1 MKLFRIVLF
10 LLLLAVL
17 GAAAQTGHQGYVQK
31 SPNKI
36 VINTQLS
43 KQLLAQVVSGDAYLV
58 DVRTP
63 EEYKDGHLK
72 YAKNID
78 IKSAGFAA
86 EISKLDKNK
95 RVYLY
100 CRSGSRSGKATDTLA
115 SLGYKRGYNI
125 GGLDS
130 LSKSG
135 FPVENIQR

>member
-36 VINTQLS
+36 VVTTQLS
-43 KQLLAQVVSGDAYLV
+43 QKLLAQIASGDAYLV
-58 DVRTP
+58 DVRTA
-63 EEYKDGHLK
+63 EEYKGSHLK

-78 IKSAGFAA
+78 IKSADFGT
-86 EISKLDKNK
+86 EISKLNKNK

-100 CRSGSRSGKATDTLA
+100 CRSGSRSGKATDTLQTF
-115 SLGYKRGYNI
+115 GYKRGYNI

-130 LSKSG
+130 LAKSG
-135 FPVENIQR
+135 FPLENGH

>member
-17 GAAAQTGHQGYVQK
+17 GAAAQPGHQAYIQK

-36 VINTQLS
+36 VVNTQLS
-43 KQLLAQVVSGDAYLV
+43 QKLLAQVASGHAYLV

-63 EEYKDGHLK
+63 EEYKDGHLR

-78 IKSAGFAA
+78 IKSVGFAA

-100 CRSGSRSGKATDTLA
+100 CRSGSRSGKATDTLQTF
-115 SLGYKRGYNI
+115 GYKRGYNI

-130 LSKSG
+130 LVKSG
-135 FPVENIQR
+135 FPIENVQR